1 MTRAIGGY
9 FELELPASQGER
21 YPQARAFQSARAA
34 FLALLL
40 TGKPSRVWMPWY
52 LCDSMI
58 EPLLMAG
65 IDVARYRIDETFAI
79 SDELTLAANEW
90 LLYVNYFG
98 ICQANVE
105 RVLTQFPRHQVI
117 IDNAQ
122 AFFSPAQ
129 DCLATIYSPRKFFGV
144 PDGGYLVT
152 PLQVPMPEQ
161 LDTQSPGRCLHLLK
175 RITLDPESGYPD
187 YLVAEESLI
196 RQSPRQMSQLT
207 RRLLATQDYLEAH
220 RKRRE
225 NFDFLD
231 QHLSKHNQFQPHLGR
246 MDAPLC
252 YLLRGARPGAR
263 EHLIRNRIFVPT
275 YWRDV
280 LKEGLLAPPLERSL
294 SANDLCLPCDQR
306 YDVDDMK
313 RIIDVLSEEI

>member
-21 YPQARAFQSARAA
+21 YPQAQGFQSARAA

-40 TGKPSRVWMPWY
+40 TGKPSRVWVPWY

-65 IDVARYRIDETFAI
+65 IDVARYRIDKTFAI
-79 SDELTLAANEW
+79 RDELTLAPDEW

-152 PLQVPMPEQ
+152 PLQVAMPEQ
-161 LDTQSPGRCLHLLK
+161 LDTQSPERCLHLLK
-175 RITLDPESGYPD
+175 RIALDPESGYPD
-187 YLVAEESLI
+187 YLAAEESLV
-196 RQSPRQMSQLT
+196 RQSPRQMSRLT
-207 RRLLATQDYLEAH
+207 RRLLATQDYSEAH
-220 RKRRE
+220 RKRRN

-231 QHLSKHNQFQPHLGR
+231 QHLRNRNQFQFHLGR
-246 MDAPLC
+246 IDAPLC
-252 YLLRGARPGAR
+252 YLFRGARPGTR

-275 YWRDV
+275 YWHDV
-280 LKEGLLAPPLERSL
+280 LKEDHQAPQFERSL
-294 SANDLCLPCDQR
+294 PANDLCLPCDQR
-306 YDVDDMK
+306 YDVHDME
-313 RIIDVLSEEI
+313 RIIDALSEEI